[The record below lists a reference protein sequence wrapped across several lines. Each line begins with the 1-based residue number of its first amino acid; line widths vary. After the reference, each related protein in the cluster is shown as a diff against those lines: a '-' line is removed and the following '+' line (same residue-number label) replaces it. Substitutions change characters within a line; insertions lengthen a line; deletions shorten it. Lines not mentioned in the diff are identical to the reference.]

1 MEILGTQIRAGR
13 TTYLEMD
20 VASLY
25 TRTKIEVPVIVERS
39 RVDGPTLLL
48 TGGIHGDEVNG
59 IEIIRRMIFSKALRP
74 SKGAV
79 IAIPI
84 VNVMAFLNMNRKF
97 ADGRDLN
104 RSFPGNKSGSLAAK
118 LAYSLST
125 NIIPHADYVV
135 DLHTGAE
142 DRFNFPQIRY
152 DESHK
157 ENILLARAFNAPFTI
172 LQTKPQR
179 GTLRRLLNKR
189 AVPGIVYEGGKSK
202 AIDEEVVETGINGVL
217 NVMKHLGMN
226 VAPRRRA
233 RPATRIIGNSRWI
246 RANNSGMFQPMV
258 ENGVYIEKGD
268 LLGYIN
274 GPFAQFQRKLRSPV
288 SGFVFCVNQAPVVYK
303 GEALFH
309 VGQPLEQ
316 RSGGSDQT
324 RS

>member
-1 MEILGTQIRAGR
+1 MQILGRQIRAGR
-13 TTYLEMD
+13 TNYLEID

-39 RVDGPTLLL
+39 KVHGPTLLL

-59 IEIIRRMIFSKALRP
+59 IEIIRRMVFEKSLRP
-74 SKGAV
+74 SRGAV
-79 IAIPI
+79 IAVPI

-104 RSFPGNKSGSLAAK
+104 RSFPGNKSGSLASK
-118 LAYSLST
+118 LAYSVSEH
-125 NIIPHADYVV
+125 IIPHADYVV

-152 DESHK
+152 DESHP
-157 ENILLARAFNAPFTI
+157 ENLTLAKAFDAPFTI
-172 LQTKPQR
+172 LQSKPPL

-189 AVPGIVYEGGKSK
+189 SIPGIVYEGGKSR
-202 AIDEEVVETGINGVL
+202 AIDEDVVDRGVSGVL
-217 NVMKHLGMN
+217 NVLKHLGMN
-226 VAPRRRA
+226 VTPRKKVRSS
-233 RPATRIIGNSRWI
+233 TTLIGSSRWI

-258 ENGVYIEKGD
+258 ENGVFIEKGD

-274 GPFAQFQRKLRSPV
+274 GPFAQFQRRIKSPT

-316 RSGGSDQT
+316 E
-324 RS
+324 

>member
-1 MEILGTQIRAGR
+1 MQILGTSIRAGR
-13 TTYLEMD
+13 TNYLEMD

-39 RVDGPTLLL
+39 KVPGPAMLL

-59 IEIIRRMIFSKALRP
+59 IEIIRRMVFEKSLRP
-74 SKGAV
+74 ARGAV
-79 IAIPI
+79 IAVPI

-104 RSFPGNKSGSLAAK
+104 RSFPGNKSGSLASK
-118 LAYSLST
+118 LAYSITT
-125 NIIPHADYVV
+125 NIIPHADLVV

-152 DESHK
+152 DESHRD
-157 ENILLARAFNAPFTI
+157 NLGLAKAFDAPFTI
-172 LQTKPQR
+172 LQDKPPR
-179 GTLRRLLNKR
+179 GTLRRLLNKKGI
-189 AVPGIVYEGGKSK
+189 PGIVYEGGKSK
-202 AIDEEVVETGINGVL
+202 SIDEEVVRTGIEGVL

-226 VAPRRRA
+226 VLPRRRN
-233 RPATRIIGNSRWI
+233 RPSTRLISSSKWI

-274 GPFAQFQRKLRSPV
+274 GPFAQFQRKIRSPI
-288 SGFVFCVNQAPVVYK
+288 SGFVFCVNEAPVVYK

-309 VGQPLEQ
+309 VGQP
-316 RSGGSDQT
+316 SDE
-324 RS
+324 RRR

>member
-13 TTYLEMD
+13 TNYLEMD

-74 SKGAV
+74 VKGAV

-142 DRFNFPQIRY
+142 NRFNFPQIRY
-152 DESHK
+152 DESNE
-157 ENILLARAFNAPFTI
+157 ENLQLARAFDAPFTI
-172 LQTKPQR
+172 LQAKPPL

-189 AVPGIVYEGGKSK
+189 GVPGIVYEGGKSK
-202 AIDEEVVETGINGVL
+202 AISDEVVETGVNGVL
-217 NVMKHLGMN
+217 NVMKHLGMS
-226 VAPRRRA
+226 VAPKRRSRNG
-233 RPATRIIGNSRWI
+233 TKVIGNTRWI

-268 LLGYIN
+268 LLGFIN
-274 GPFAQFQRKLRSPV
+274 GPFAQFQRKIKSPMA
-288 SGFVFCVNQAPVVYK
+288 GFVFCVNQAAVVYK

-316 RSGGSDQT
+316 DGR
-324 RS
+324 